1 MKLKELLE
9 IVSSATRISIYTDM
23 LFLDNNNVFNGEAG
37 DLLDNELLNKKV
49 FQILPNRYILNI
61 ILK

>member
-9 IVSSATRISIYTDM
+9 VISSMTHISIYTDM
-23 LFLDNNNVFNGEAG
+23 LFLDNNIVYNGEAG

-49 FQILPNRYILNI
+49 FQILANKYTLNI

>member
-9 IVSSATRISIYTDM
+9 VISSATHICVYKDM
-23 LFLDNNNVFNGEAG
+23 LFLDNNIVYDGEAG
-37 DLLDNELLNKKV
+37 DLFFIDLLNKKV
-49 FQILPNRYILNI
+49 FQILPNRYTLNI